1 MKTRRQIQDRIN
13 EYPELPHASP
23 TQISASSALKWVI
36 EDNNCAVCQLANKRD
51 VEVKI
56 HRGEMTSTFLESKY
70 SWPVGTVMT
79 HMDEHLQYDP
89 NEASHIEQMRDESI
103 STLNVAENLVQRL
116 VSWLDE
122 LEQRKVTEGLTS
134 EWIGDATKLLSQ
146 GQGFLKLVGQLKS
159 EIGVD
164 SQLLLADRKVD
175 AMMGILVEVLRNEPL
190 YLDQIQLRL
199 ATMQAP
205 VMSYDDAD
213 FEVIE

>member
-13 EYPELPHASP
+13 EYPEHPHASP
-23 TQISASSALKWVI
+23 TQISAANALQWVI

-175 AMMGILVEVLRNEPL
+175 AMMGILVEVLRNEPM